1 MGSIRATDAN
11 RSGVQMPEERSGH
24 PADPSSTG
32 ASGGRAHPGCLP
44 RLLSDGD
51 AEASAADACSRIDAA
66 GGAGE
71 TGRHSN
77 AGRLVSD
84 YRWPP
89 PDHAALH
96 RAGSR
101 AGTLA
106 SSPEPRTA
114 AATASAHH
122 HFRLVSSLSPTQNVV
137 ETFGV
142 PLLKT
147 KGIPA
152 SDLPNCEGSAGIG
165 RFPHLPQLLQ

>member
-1 MGSIRATDAN
+1 
-11 RSGVQMPEERSGH
+11 MPEERSGH

-32 ASGGRAHPGCLP
+32 AQGRRTHPRGLP

-51 AEASAADACSRIDAA
+51 AQASAAPACSRIDTTS
-66 GGAGE
+66 GAGE
-71 TGRHSN
+71 TGEHPN
-77 AGRLVSD
+77 AGRIVSD

-101 AGTLA
+101 ADAFA
-106 SSPEPRTA
+106 SPLGPRTA

-122 HFRLVSSLSPTQNVV
+122 HFRLASPLSPTQNVV

-147 KGIPA
+147 KCIPA
-152 SDLPNCEGSAGIG
+152 SDPSNCEGSV
-165 RFPHLPQLLQ
+165 